1 MDPRS
6 MKPPANVG
14 SIHIIESL
22 FDVGYSKKTGSRLR
36 EVIEPLAGSG
46 KD

>member
-6 MKPPANVG
+6 LKPPANVG
-14 SIHIIESL
+14 SIHIIES
-22 FDVGYSKKTGSRLR
+22 FFVGYSKKTGSRLR